1 MAEAGKGKDGWDK
14 VGVLLHPVGGLL
26 TAIAVTFLGMKGS
39 QVLDRRQSVDTNAR
53 LYSELM
59 SRREEAES
67 SLRKDML
74 VSIIAQYLRPSDN
87 DLDAKVLNLELL
99 AYNFHDSLDLRP
111 LFFDLQRRI
120 AKLKGVDERKDL
132 GNRIQTV
139 AKEITAKQLFSL
151 EGHGK
156 SFRRTVD
163 LDELKAA
170 GGTGLTLDGET
181 ITVRDVTCQVN
192 LRALK
197 ADPAQHSV
205 LVRLEVKAPA
215 DRPDLTDTRATF
227 EASYFDFPMIDNTR
241 LSNGLRCAVSLGNFN
256 EFAADLITVCFPG
269 EYASLKD
276 RPYYDEVIQKLRDA
290 TREDDGGGIFAPATG
305 GTTGGPAKGNGQ

>member
-1 MAEAGKGKDGWDK
+1 MPDETKHRDFWGK
-14 VGVLLHPVGGLL
+14 VAVVLQPLGGLM
-26 TAIAVTFLGMKGS
+26 TAIAVAVVGMRGS

-74 VSIIAQYLRPSDN
+74 VSIIAQYLRPSDS

-111 LFFDLQRRI
+111 LFFDIQRRLI
-120 AKLKGVDERKDL
+120 RSKDADRKELLERI
-132 GNRIQTV
+132 RTV
-139 AKEITAKQLFSL
+139 AREITAKQLFSL

-156 SFRRTVD
+156 SFRRSID
-163 LDELKAA
+163 LDELKSA
-170 GGTGLTLDGET
+170 GTGGLALDGET
-181 ITVRDVTCQVN
+181 ISVRDVTCQVN
-192 LRALK
+192 LRVLK
-197 ADPAQHSV
+197 ADVDNQSV
-205 LVRLEVKAPA
+205 LVRLEVKAPP

-241 LSNGLRCAVSLGNFN
+241 LSNGLRCAVALGNFS
-256 EFAADLITVCFPG
+256 EYGADLITVCFPG
-269 EYASLKD
+269 ESASLKD
-276 RPYYDEVIQKLRDA
+276 RPYYDEVIQKLREA
-290 TREDDGGGIFAPATG
+290 TADTDSDVLSPAPA
-305 GTTGGPAKGNGQ
+305 PAGNAKPAGS